1 MRIEAFSQGKN
12 LDDPEANED
21 QFLVLPGRGYAVI
34 DGVTD
39 RTGHR
44 YNGRLAGYIASRAVQ
59 QAVSRFL
66 LDHETVEPDPLIDA
80 LSAAI
85 RAAYE
90 RNDALEIARGDR
102 ARRFGATLALAAH
115 QGDTMRFVLIGDSGL
130 RLNGSEVWINDTG
143 LDLVTTSLRQEAYR
157 LVAEAGG
164 STADKVR
171 IGRACVW
178 HGAARLHPDMK
189 PWISEATLGTLY
201 ARALERAA
209 ARFPMVPVADIRRLL
224 DGGVMT
230 GQTQFQ
236 NNTNSP
242 LSYAVLDGFEVE
254 RSLVRIIDRP
264 LASIRT
270 LELFSDGYFKP
281 GATPDVAS
289 WEAAFEEVERDDP
302 EKIDRYPSVKGTVG
316 RIRADDR
323 TVVSVRF

>member
-1 MRIEAFSQGKN
+1 MHLEAFSEGKN
-12 LDDPEANED
+12 LDDLQANED

-44 YNGRLAGYIASRAVQ
+44 YDGRLAGYIASRAVQ

-66 LDHETVEPDPLIDA
+66 LDHETIEPDKLIDA

-90 RNDALEIARGDR
+90 RHQALDIARGDR

-115 QGDTMRFVLIGDSGL
+115 QGETMRFVLIGDSGL

-143 LDLVTTSLRQEAYR
+143 LDLVTSSLRQEAYR

-164 STADKVR
+164 SSEDRVR
-171 IGRACVW
+171 VGRACVW
-178 HGAARLHPDMK
+178 HGATRLHPDMK
-189 PWISEATLGTLY
+189 PWIDETALRTLY
-201 ARALERAA
+201 ARALERSR
-209 ARFPMVPVADIRRLL
+209 ARFPAVPESDIRLLL

-230 GQTQFQ
+230 GQTRFQ
-236 NNTNSP
+236 NNTSSP

-254 RSLVRIIDRP
+254 RSLVRVIDRP
-264 LASIRT
+264 SASIRS
-270 LELFSDGYFKP
+270 LELFSDGYFRP
-281 GATPDVAS
+281 GDTPDLAA
-289 WEAAFEEVERDDP
+289 WENSFEEVERLDP
-302 EKIDRYPSVKGTVG
+302 EKLDRYPSVKGTIG

-323 TVVSVRF
+323 TVVIARF

>member
-1 MRIEAFSQGKN
+1 MRIEAFSEGKN

-44 YNGRLAGYIASRAVQ
+44 YNGRLAGYIASRSVQ

-66 LDHETVEPDPLIDA
+66 VDNESIEPDRLIDA
-80 LSAAI
+80 LSAGI

-90 RNDALEIARGDR
+90 RNQALEIARENR

-130 RLNGSEVWINDTG
+130 RLNGEEVWINDTG
-143 LDLVTTSLRQEAYR
+143 LDLVTSSLRQEAYR

-171 IGRACVW
+171 VGRACVW
-178 HGAARLHPDMK
+178 HGATRLHPDQK
-189 PWISEATLGTLY
+189 PWLDETSLKTLY
-201 ARALERAA
+201 ARALERSRT
-209 ARFPMVPVADIRRLL
+209 RFPAVPESDIRLLL

-254 RSLVRIIDRP
+254 RSLVRVIDRP
-264 LASIRT
+264 LSSIRS

-302 EKIDRYPSVKGTVG
+302 EKIERYPSVKGTVG

-323 TVVSVRF
+323 TIVSVRF